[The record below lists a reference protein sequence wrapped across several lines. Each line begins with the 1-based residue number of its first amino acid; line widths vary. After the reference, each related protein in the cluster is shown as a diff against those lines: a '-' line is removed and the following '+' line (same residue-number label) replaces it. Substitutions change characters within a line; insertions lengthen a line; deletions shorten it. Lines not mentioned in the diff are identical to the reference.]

1 MLTTMRAVGMWKFG
15 GPEVLEVVELP
26 DPEPGEGEVRIR
38 VAAATVNPTDLGFRS
53 GYRAVQLEAHP
64 PPYVSGMEFAG
75 TVDRVGP
82 GAGGTAAG
90 WRPGDQVAAI
100 TSPFPQGRGGQA
112 ELAVVLADS
121 VVGVPRG
128 ASLVEAATLPM
139 NGLTV
144 RYALDHLGLPPGA
157 TLAVTGAAGAV
168 GGYAVQLGALE
179 GLRVVAVAGAG
190 DEQLVR
196 GLGAEVFV
204 PRGEGPP
211 HAIREA
217 VPGGVDGLV
226 DAAVIGAPMLPAVR
240 DGGCIASV
248 RPFQGE
254 TERDISI
261 FVVAVTQYRTEREK
275 LQQLAD
281 LVEHGKLT
289 LRVAETFPPERA
301 AVAHRKLQ
309 AGGVR
314 GRLVITF

>member
-1 MLTTMRAVGMWKFG
+1 MWKFG

-53 GYRAVQLEAHP
+53 GYRAAQLEAYP

-82 GAGGTAAG
+82 AAGGPGAG

-112 ELAVVLADS
+112 ELAVVPADS

-157 TLAVTGAAGAV
+157 TVAVTGAAGAV
-168 GGYAVQLGALE
+168 GGYAVQIAALE

-190 DEQLVR
+190 DEPLVR
-196 GLGAEVFV
+196 GLGAELFV
-204 PRGEGPP
+204 PRGEEAPR
-211 HAIREA
+211 AIREA

-240 DGGCIASV
+240 DGGCVASV

-254 TERDISI
+254 TERGVDV
-261 FVVAVTQYRTEREK
+261 FVVAVTQYRTERQK
-275 LQQLAD
+275 LRQLAD
-281 LVEHGKLT
+281 LVEQEKLT

-301 AVAHRKLQ
+301 AEAHSKFQ